1 MLKRI
6 VWFSLPKAGHQ
17 SGRPANVCHLSRWQR
32 WCDSAHADDVRA
44 NDQQRLHR
52 SVFEALRRDVCL
64 AFLAI
69 TVNAGCAFGA
79 AITLKS
85 LIEHLIKP
93 GTPLVV
99 NLALAITCMLLTFSA
114 WVALNHSFLLAEL
127 AGIGG
132 RTYIEQRLLR
142 KKNFD
147 YRSNQPVGFTTL
159 FDREAARVQAAW
171 SGVVFM
177 ALALATI
184 AFTTVFFFMA
194 LGPSALSAL
203 STIFVGSM
211 VIFWITKRLN
221 GVHAEQSARSAAR
234 IEVASFSLNNRL
246 HAWLKN
252 WSDELTRRYAHERRG
267 EEQALKKAAR
277 LVALINLIST
287 LTPIIAMLAAAV
299 TQLAVVGYVDPA
311 GVLSAMAL
319 IGGLRSVANNVP
331 EIVQSISQ
339 GMVGHRNVSRYLSV
353 TRRSSADSRTVQ
365 LPTTS
370 AKHIAVVGA
379 AGSGKTSVLKA
390 AARMSSR
397 DRHINVFIPDEPW
410 VFPGGL
416 RENLCLYRGDFSDD
430 DAREAISMSRL
441 PETFYTEYLESNSRE
456 ENADWDISRGQ
467 GKRLEIARAILA
479 EPSCIFIDQPTSG
492 LNDDLAH
499 GLLSSLL
506 RGPWQDATVVFA
518 TDKQDEIDAAQ
529 EIWVVADGAVVEVKP
544 NLTVPRLDSFQETT
558 RRGST
563 FEERTLSRQST
574 DGAGSSEC
582 RKPVRRSLMNS
593 GLAKVV
599 LVALALFLCREVLT
613 IAGDYLT
620 ASGLSTS
627 NARASMVALVCIFS
641 VGAVLSISGALLVVQ
656 SSIRAASRQ
665 CVNYFTNIMSPT
677 LDRSISAE
685 VNQDSQSKLT
695 WDQRRVDEVFP
706 LVLLHSLS
714 AATFLV
720 TTAGFVLSKNV
731 LVLLPFAGMCFAYWH
746 SLRRTSDR
754 LQYFNDRVI
763 RTTSVLFAQVEAFTW
778 RSSRFDFAKDNSVL
792 VRWLNESLMNR
803 TFASMDN
810 ERAHR
815 WFVYKLDV
823 IGLAFLSVIVGST
836 VLMHAYGGVGLANV
850 LALSLCYSLIAVFA
864 RVGICLVELRQ
875 VLDSADRLLTRP
887 VNAEPDRACAT
898 LNGDGAYVSFS
909 DVTFVA
915 PQSNALLLE
924 GFTESFHQG
933 DVVVITGASGVG
945 KSTLA
950 KLVVG
955 GLQPTTGVVSTLG
968 CTTGYVSNMHKQDV
982 LLLTSSPVFKPGKLS
997 EHFNDPEDAKLARTV
1012 DFLELDDV
1020 LARIPGGFDELVP
1033 STGRLNLSKT
1043 ELQRL
1048 ALLDALVNPPAIV
1061 ILDEATSSLNSD
1073 AERSILGSVTSA
1085 LPDTLFF
1092 IITHNP
1098 RLRELGDRVFHFTDE
1113 RRLVEIHHEVACSS
1127 H

>member
-6 VWFSLPKAGHQ
+6 VWFSLPEAGYQ
-17 SGRPANVCHLSRWQR
+17 FGRPANVCHLSRWQR
-32 WCDSAHADDVRA
+32 WCDSAHADDARA
-44 NDQQRLHR
+44 NDEQRLHR
-52 SVFEALRRDVCL
+52 SVFKALRRDVCL
-64 AFLAI
+64 ALLAI
-69 TVNAGCAFGA
+69 TVNAGCSFGA

-85 LIEHLIKP
+85 LIQHLIQP

-99 NLALAITCMLLTFSA
+99 NLALAIACMLLTLSA
-114 WVALNHSFLLAEL
+114 WVALNHSFLLVEL
-127 AGIGG
+127 AGIGA

-142 KKNFD
+142 KKHCD
-147 YRSNQPVGFTTL
+147 YRPNQPLGFTTL
-159 FDREAARVQAAW
+159 FDREAAGIEAGW

-184 AFTTVFFFMA
+184 AFTAVFFFMA

-203 STIFVGSM
+203 SIIFVGSI
-211 VIFWITKRLN
+211 VIFWITKQLN
-221 GVHAEQSARSAAR
+221 GVHAEQSARSADR

-246 HAWLKN
+246 LAWLKN
-252 WSDELTRRYAHERRG
+252 WSDELVRRYAHERRD

-277 LVALINLIST
+277 LVASINLIST

-331 EIVQSISQ
+331 EIMKSISQ
-339 GMVGHRNVSRYLSV
+339 GMVGHANVSKYLSD
-353 TRRSSADSRTVQ
+353 TGPSGADLRTVR

-390 AARMSSR
+390 AARMSSGDQR
-397 DRHINVFIPDEPW
+397 MTVFIPDEPW

-416 RENLCLYRGDFSDD
+416 RENLCLYRADFSDD
-430 DAREAISMSRL
+430 DAREAMRLSRL
-441 PETFYTEYLESNSRE
+441 PETFYAEYLESDSRNG
-456 ENADWDISRGQ
+456 NAGWDISRGQ

-479 EPSCIFIDQPTSG
+479 EPSSIFIDQPTSG

-506 RGPWQDATVVFA
+506 RERWQDTTVVFA

-529 EIWVVADGAVVEVKP
+529 EIWVVAGGAIVEVKR
-544 NLTVPRLDSFQETT
+544 NLTAPRPDPFQAATT
-558 RRGST
+558 PGDT
-563 FEERTLSRQST
+563 AEERTPPRQST
-574 DGAGSSEC
+574 DGAGPSEC
-582 RKPVRRSLMNS
+582 RRPLRRSVINL

-599 LVALALFLCREVLT
+599 LVALALFVCREVLT
-613 IAGDYLT
+613 IVGDYIT
-620 ASGLSTS
+620 ANGLSTS
-627 NARASMVALVCIFS
+627 NAWPSMMTLGCILS
-641 VGAVLSISGALLVVQ
+641 VSAVLSISGTLLVVQ
-656 SSIRAASRQ
+656 SSIRAATRQ
-665 CVNYFTNIMSPT
+665 CISYFTNIMSPT

-706 LVLLHSLS
+706 VVLLHSLS

-720 TTAGFVLSKNV
+720 TTVGFVLSKNV
-731 LVLLPFAGMCFAYWH
+731 LILLPVAGMCFAYWH
-746 SLRRTSDR
+746 SSRRSRGR
-754 LQYFNDRVI
+754 LQYFNDREI
-763 RTTSVLFAQVEAFTW
+763 STTSVLFAQVEAFTW

-792 VRWLNESLMNR
+792 VSWLNKSLMNR

-810 ERAHR
+810 ARARR

-823 IGLAFLSVIVGST
+823 IGLAFLSFILGST
-836 VLMHAYGGVGLANV
+836 VLMHAYSGVGLANV
-850 LALSLCYSLIAVFA
+850 LAVSLCYSLIAIFA
-864 RVGICLVELRQ
+864 RVGTCLVGLRQ

-898 LNGDGAYVSFS
+898 LKGEGARVSFS
-909 DVTFVA
+909 DVTIVA

-924 GFTESFHQG
+924 SFTESFHRG

-955 GLQPTTGVVSTLG
+955 SVQPTKGVVSTLG
-968 CTTGYVSNMHKQDV
+968 CTTGYVSKMHKQDV
-982 LLLTSSPVFKPGKLS
+982 LLLTSNPVFKPGKLS
-997 EHFNDPEDAKLARTV
+997 EHFNDPEYAKLARMV

-1033 STGRLNLSKT
+1033 STGLLNLSKS

-1048 ALLDALVNPPAIV
+1048 ALLDVLVNPPAIA
-1061 ILDEATSSLNSD
+1061 ILDEAMSSLNSD
-1073 AERSILGSVTSA
+1073 AEGSILRLVTSA
-1085 LPDTLFF
+1085 LPDTLFLV
-1092 IITHNP
+1092 ITHNP
-1098 RLRELGDRVFHFTDE
+1098 SLRGLGDRVFHFTDE
-1113 RRLVEIHHEVACSS
+1113 RRLVEIRDEVACTS

>member
-1 MLKRI
+1 MFK
-6 VWFSLPKAGHQ
+6 
-17 SGRPANVCHLSRWQR
+17 
-32 WCDSAHADDVRA
+32 
-44 NDQQRLHR
+44 
-52 SVFEALRRDVCL
+52 ALRRDICL
-64 AFLAI
+64 ALLAI
-69 TVNAGCAFGA
+69 TVNAGCSFGA

-85 LIEHLIKP
+85 LIQHLIQP
-93 GTPLVV
+93 GTSLVV
-99 NLALAITCMLLTFSA
+99 NLALGITCMLLTLSA
-114 WVALNHSFLLAEL
+114 WVALNHSFMLGEL

-132 RTYIEQRLLR
+132 RTYVEQRLLR

-147 YRSNQPVGFTTL
+147 YRSNQPIGFTTL
-159 FDREAARVQAAW
+159 FDREAARVEDAW

-184 AFTTVFFFMA
+184 AFTAVFFFIA

-203 STIFVGSM
+203 SVIFVGSI
-211 VIFWITKRLN
+211 VIFWITKQLN
-221 GVHAEQSARSAAR
+221 DVHAEQSARSADR

-246 HAWLKN
+246 LAWLKN
-252 WSDELTRRYAHERRG
+252 WSDELVRRYAHERRD

-277 LVALINLIST
+277 LVASINLIST

-331 EIVQSISQ
+331 EIVKRISQ
-339 GMVGHRNVSRYLSV
+339 GVVGHANVSKYLSD
-353 TRRSSADSRTVQ
+353 TGPSGADLRTVR

-379 AGSGKTSVLKA
+379 AGSGKTSVLRA
-390 AARMSSR
+390 AARMSSGDQR
-397 DRHINVFIPDEPW
+397 MTVFIPDEPW

-416 RENLCLYRGDFSDD
+416 RENLCLYRADFSDD
-430 DAREAISMSRL
+430 DAREAMRLSRL
-441 PETFYTEYLESNSRE
+441 PETFYAEYLESDSRNG
-456 ENADWDISRGQ
+456 NAGWDISRGQ
-467 GKRLEIARAILA
+467 GKRLEIARAMLA
-479 EPSCIFIDQPTSG
+479 EPSSIFIDQPTSG

-506 RGPWQDATVVFA
+506 RERWQDTTVVFA

-529 EIWVVADGAVVEVKP
+529 EIWVVAGGAIVEVKR
-544 NLTVPRLDSFQETT
+544 NLTAPRPDPFQAATT
-558 RRGST
+558 PGDT
-563 FEERTLSRQST
+563 AEERTPPRQST
-574 DGAGSSEC
+574 DGAGPSEC
-582 RKPVRRSLMNS
+582 RRPLRRSVINL

-599 LVALALFLCREVLT
+599 LVALALFVCREVLT
-613 IAGDYLT
+613 IVGDYIT

-627 NARASMVALVCIFS
+627 NAWASMMTLVCILS
-641 VGAVLSISGALLVVQ
+641 VSAVLSISGTLLVVQ
-656 SSIRAASRQ
+656 SSIRAATRQ
-665 CVNYFTNIMSPT
+665 CISYFTNIMSPT

-706 LVLLHSLS
+706 VVLLQSLS

-720 TTAGFVLSKNV
+720 TTVGFVLSKNV
-731 LVLLPFAGMCFAYWH
+731 LMLLPFAGMCFAYWH
-746 SLRRTSDR
+746 SSRRSRGR
-754 LQYFNDRVI
+754 LQYFNDREI
-763 RTTSVLFAQVEAFTW
+763 STTSVLFAQVEAFTW

-792 VRWLNESLMNR
+792 VSWLNKSLMNR

-810 ERAHR
+810 ARARR

-823 IGLAFLSVIVGST
+823 IGLAFLSVILGST

-850 LALSLCYSLIAVFA
+850 LALSLCYSLIAIFA
-864 RVGICLVELRQ
+864 RVGTCLVELRQ

-898 LNGDGAYVSFS
+898 LNGDGARVSFS
-909 DVTFVA
+909 DVTIVA

-924 GFTESFHQG
+924 SFTESFHRG

-955 GLQPTTGVVSTLG
+955 SVQPTKGVVSTLG
-968 CTTGYVSNMHKQDV
+968 CTTGYVSKMHKQDV

-997 EHFNDPEDAKLARTV
+997 EHFNDPEYAKLARMV

-1020 LARIPGGFDELVP
+1020 
-1033 STGRLNLSKT
+1033 
-1043 ELQRL
+1043 
-1048 ALLDALVNPPAIV
+1048 
-1061 ILDEATSSLNSD
+1061 
-1073 AERSILGSVTSA
+1073 
-1085 LPDTLFF
+1085 
-1092 IITHNP
+1092 
-1098 RLRELGDRVFHFTDE
+1098 
-1113 RRLVEIHHEVACSS
+1113 ACANTRGVR
-1127 H
+1127 

>member
-1 MLKRI
+1 MLKGL
-6 VWFSLPKAGHQ
+6 VSFSLPEAGYQ
-17 SGRPANVCHLSRWQR
+17 FSRPTNVRYLSRWQR

-44 NDQQRLHR
+44 NDKRLHR
-52 SVFEALRRDVCL
+52 SVFKALRKDICL
-64 AFLAI
+64 ALLAI
-69 TVNAGCAFGA
+69 TVHAGCAFGA

-85 LIEHLIKP
+85 LIQQLIQP
-93 GTPLVV
+93 GTPLGV
-99 NLALAITCMLLTFSA
+99 NLALGVTCMLLTLSA
-114 WVALNHSFLLAEL
+114 WVALNHSFMLAEL
-127 AGIGG
+127 VGIGS

-142 KKNFD
+142 KKHCD
-147 YRSNQPVGFTTL
+147 ERSNQPLGFTTL
-159 FDREAARVQAAW
+159 FDREAARVEAAW
-171 SGVVFM
+171 SGAVSM

-184 AFTTVFFFMA
+184 AVTAVFFFLA

-203 STIFVGSM
+203 SIIFLGSI
-211 VIFWITKRLN
+211 VIFWIAKQLN
-221 GVHAEQSARSAAR
+221 EVHAEQSARSADR

-246 HAWLKN
+246 LAWLKN
-252 WSDELTRRYAHERRG
+252 WSAELVRSYARERRG

-277 LVALINLIST
+277 LVASINLIST
-287 LTPIIAMLAAAV
+287 LTPIIAMVAAAV

-319 IGGLRSVANNVP
+319 IGGLRSVANKVP

-339 GMVGHRNVSRYLSV
+339 GIVGHANVSKYLCDTGQSA
-353 TRRSSADSRTVQ
+353 ADSRTVQ

-379 AGSGKTSVLKA
+379 AGSGKTSILKA
-390 AARMSSR
+390 GARMSSR
-397 DRHINVFIPDEPW
+397 AQSRTVFIPDEPW

-416 RENLCLYRGDFSDD
+416 RENLCLYRADFSDD
-430 DAREAISMSRL
+430 DAREAIRLSRL
-441 PETFYTEYLESNSRE
+441 PEDFYAEYLESNSR
-456 ENADWDISRGQ
+456 NGDADWDISRGQ

-506 RGPWQDATVVFA
+506 QGRWQDATVVFA
-518 TDKQDEIDAAQ
+518 TDKHDEIDAAQ

-544 NLTVPRLDSFQETT
+544 NLTAPRLDPFREMT

-563 FEERTLSRQST
+563 SEERTLPRQST
-574 DGAGSSEC
+574 DGAGPSEC
-582 RKPVRRSLMNS
+582 RKPLHRSMINF
-593 GLAKVV
+593 GLAKVA
-599 LVALALFLCREVLT
+599 LVALALFVGREVLT
-613 IAGDYLT
+613 IVGDYLT

-627 NARASMVALVCIFS
+627 NARASLMTLVCILS
-641 VGAVLSISGALLVVQ
+641 VGAVLSISGALLVVH
-656 SSIRAASRQ
+656 SSIRAATRQ
-665 CVNYFTNIMSPT
+665 CIRYFTNIMSPT

-706 LVLLHSLS
+706 VVLLHSLS
-714 AATFLV
+714 AVALLATTV
-720 TTAGFVLSKNV
+720 GFVLSKNV
-731 LVLLPFAGMCFAYWH
+731 LVLLPFAGMCFVYWR
-746 SLRRTSDR
+746 SSRRAGDR
-754 LQYFNDRVI
+754 LQYFNDREI
-763 RTTSVLFAQVEAFTW
+763 STTSVLFAQVEAFTW

-792 VRWLNESLMNR
+792 VSWLNRSLMNR
-803 TFASMDN
+803 TFASIDN
-810 ERAHR
+810 ARARR
-815 WFVYKLDV
+815 WFVYKLYL
-823 IGLAFLSVIVGST
+823 IGLAFLAVILGST

-850 LALSLCYSLIAVFA
+850 LALSLCYSLIAIFA

-898 LNGDGAYVSFS
+898 LNGDGAHVSFS
-909 DVTFVA
+909 DVTIAA
-915 PQSNALLLE
+915 PQTNALLLE
-924 GFTESFHQG
+924 SFTESFHRG

-955 GLQPTTGVVSTLG
+955 SLQPTKGVVSTLG
-968 CTTGYVSNMHKQDV
+968 RTTGYLSKMHTQDV

-997 EHFNDPEDAKLARTV
+997 EHFNDPECGKLARMV

-1020 LARIPGGFDELVP
+1020 VTQIPGGFDELVP
-1033 STGRLNLSKT
+1033 STGLLNLSKT

-1048 ALLDALVNPPAIV
+1048 ALLDVLVNPPAIA

-1073 AERSILGSVTSA
+1073 AERSILRAVTSA

-1098 RLRELGDRVFHFTDE
+1098 SLRELGDRVFHFTDE
-1113 RRLVEIHHEVACSS
+1113 RRLVEISDEIACNS

>member
-1 MLKRI
+1 MLKGLLR
-6 VWFSLPKAGHQ
+6 FPLPEAG
-17 SGRPANVCHLSRWQR
+17 RADVRHLARWQR
-32 WCDSAHADDVRA
+32 WCDSALADDARP
-44 NDQQRLHR
+44 NEQRLHR
-52 SVFEALRRDVCL
+52 SVFKALRRDVCL
-64 AFLAI
+64 ALLAI
-69 TVNAGCAFGA
+69 TVNAGCSFGA
-79 AITLKS
+79 AVTLKS
-85 LIEHLIKP
+85 LVQQLIEP

-99 NLALAITCMLLTFSA
+99 NLALGVTCMLLTLSA
-114 WVALNHSFLLAEL
+114 WVALNHAFLLAEL

-142 KKNFD
+142 KKNCD
-147 YRSNQPVGFTTL
+147 YRSIGFTTL
-159 FDREAARVQAAW
+159 FDREAARIGAAW

-177 ALALATI
+177 VLALGTI
-184 AFTTVFFFMA
+184 AFTAVFFFIA

-203 STIFVGSM
+203 SIILVGSI
-211 VIFWITKRLN
+211 VIFWITRRLN
-221 GVHAEQSARSAAR
+221 DVHAEQSARSADR
-234 IEVASFSLNNRL
+234 IEVASFSMNNRL
-246 HAWLKN
+246 LGWLKN
-252 WSDELTRRYAHERRG
+252 WTDELVRSYVDQRRD
-267 EEQALKKAAR
+267 EEQALKKGAR
-277 LVALINLIST
+277 LVASINLVST

-299 TQLAVVGYVDPA
+299 TQLVVVGYADPA

-331 EIVQSISQ
+331 QIVQSISQ
-339 GMVGHRNVSRYLSV
+339 GMVGHANVSKYLSD
-353 TRRSSADSRTVQ
+353 TSQSGADWKTVQ
-365 LPTTS
+365 VPRTS
-370 AKHIAVVGA
+370 ANHIAVVGA

-390 AARMSSR
+390 AARMSGR
-397 DRHINVFIPDEPW
+397 GQGTTVFIPDEPW

-416 RENLCLYRGDFSDD
+416 RENLCLYRADFSDD
-430 DAREAISMSRL
+430 DAREAIRLSRL
-441 PETFYTEYLESNSRE
+441 PETFHAEYLDSNSQNG
-456 ENADWDISRGQ
+456 NAGWDISRGQ

-506 RGPWQDATVVFA
+506 QGRWRDTTVVYA

-529 EIWVVADGAVVEVKP
+529 EIWVVAGGAVVEVMP
-544 NLTVPRLDSFQETT
+544 NLTAPRLDPCQGTT
-558 RRGST
+558 RPGST
-563 FEERTLSRQST
+563 ADEGTPPSQST
-574 DGAGSSEC
+574 DVAGPSE
-582 RKPVRRSLMNS
+582 RRRPVRRSVMNL
-593 GLAKVV
+593 GLGKVA
-599 LVALALFLCREVLT
+599 LVALALFVCREVLT
-613 IAGDYLT
+613 IVGDYLT
-620 ASGLSTS
+620 ASGLSTP
-627 NARASMVALVCIFS
+627 NAQASMMALVGVLS

-656 SSIRAASRQ
+656 SSIRAATRQ
-665 CVNYFTNIMSPT
+665 CISYFTNIMSPT
-677 LDRSISAE
+677 LYRSIPAE
-685 VNQDSQSKLT
+685 VDQDSQSKLT

-706 LVLLHSLS
+706 VVLLQALS

-731 LVLLPFAGMCFAYWH
+731 LMLLPFAGMCFAYWH
-746 SLRRTSDR
+746 SSRRSDGRLR
-754 LQYFNDRVI
+754 YFNNREI
-763 RTTSVLFAQVEAFTW
+763 STTSVLFAQVEAFTW

-792 VRWLNESLMNR
+792 MSWLNRSLMNR

-823 IGLAFLSVIVGST
+823 IGLAFLSVILGST
-836 VLMHAYGGVGLANV
+836 VLMHAYGGIGLANV

-898 LNGDGAYVSFS
+898 VNGDGARVSFS
-909 DVTFVA
+909 DVTIVA

-924 GFTESFHQG
+924 GFTESFDRG

-955 GLQPTTGVVSTLG
+955 SLQPTKGVVSTLG
-968 CTTGYVSNMHKQDV
+968 CTSGYVSNVHDQDV
-982 LLLTSSPVFKPGKLS
+982 LLLTSCPVFKPGRLS
-997 EHFNDPEDAKLARTV
+997 EHFNDPEYATLARMV
-1012 DFLELDDV
+1012 DVLELDDV
-1020 LARIPGGFDELVP
+1020 LAHIPGGFDELVP
-1033 STGRLNLSKT
+1033 STGLLNLSKS

-1048 ALLDALVNPPAIV
+1048 ALLDVLVNPPAIA
-1061 ILDEATSSLNSD
+1061 ILDEATSSLSSD
-1073 AERSILGSVTSA
+1073 AERSLLRAVTSA

-1098 RLRELGDRVFHFTDE
+1098 SLRELGDRVFHFTHE
-1113 RRLVEIHHEVACSS
+1113 RRLDEIRDEVVCSS
-1127 H
+1127 R

>member
-6 VWFSLPKAGHQ
+6 VWFSLPEAGYQ
-17 SGRPANVCHLSRWQR
+17 SGRAADARHLSRWQR
-32 WCDSAHADDVRA
+32 WCDSAHADDVRV
-44 NDQQRLHR
+44 NNKERLHR
-52 SVFEALRRDVCL
+52 SVFKALRRDVFL

-85 LIEHLIKP
+85 LIQQLTQP
-93 GTPLVV
+93 GTPLAV
-99 NLALAITCMLLTFSA
+99 NLALGITCMLLTLSA
-114 WVALNHSFLLAEL
+114 WVALNHSFLLADL
-127 AGIGG
+127 AGIGA

-142 KKNFD
+142 KKHCD
-147 YRSNQPVGFTTL
+147 DRSNQPFGFTTL
-159 FDREAARVQAAW
+159 FDREAARVEAAW

-184 AFTTVFFFMA
+184 AFTAVFFFMA

-203 STIFVGSM
+203 SIIVVGSI
-211 VIFWITKRLN
+211 VIFRIAKRLN
-221 GVHAEQSARSAAR
+221 EVHSEQSARSADR

-246 HAWLKN
+246 LAWLKN
-252 WSDELTRRYAHERRG
+252 WSDELIRRYTHERRG

-299 TQLAVVGYVDPA
+299 TQLAVVGHVDPA

-339 GMVGHRNVSRYLSV
+339 GMVGHRNVSNYLSD
-353 TRRSSADSRTVQ
+353 TGESSADSRTVQ

-397 DRHINVFIPDEPW
+397 DRSATVFIPDEPW

-416 RENLCLYRGDFSDD
+416 RENLRLYRADFSDD
-430 DAREAISMSRL
+430 DAREAIRLSRL
-441 PETFYTEYLESNSRE
+441 PETFYAEYLESDSRKG
-456 ENADWDISRGQ
+456 NAGWDISRGQ

-506 RGPWQDATVVFA
+506 RGRWQNATVVFA
-518 TDKQDEIDAAQ
+518 TDKQDEMDAAQ

-544 NLTVPRLDSFQETT
+544 NLTAPRLDPFQETT
-558 RRGST
+558 RPGST
-563 FEERTLSRQST
+563 SEERTLPRQST
-574 DGAGSSEC
+574 DGEDPSEC
-582 RKPVRRSLMNS
+582 RRSLRRSVINL
-593 GLAKVV
+593 GLAKVA
-599 LVALALFLCREVLT
+599 LVALGLFVCREVLT
-613 IAGDYLT
+613 IVGEYIT

-627 NARASMVALVCIFS
+627 NARTSMVTLVCILS

-665 CVNYFTNIMSPT
+665 CISYFTNIMSPT

-685 VNQDSQSKLT
+685 VNKDSQSKLT

-706 LVLLHSLS
+706 VVLLHSLS

-720 TTAGFVLSKNV
+720 TTVGFVLSKNV

-746 SLRRTSDR
+746 SSRRSGDR
-754 LQYFNDRVI
+754 LQYFNDREI
-763 RTTSVLFAQVEAFTW
+763 STTSILFAQVEAFTW

-792 VRWLNESLMNR
+792 VSWLNKSLMNR

-810 ERAHR
+810 ARAR
-815 WFVYKLDV
+815 QWFVYKLYL

-836 VLMHAYGGVGLANV
+836 VLMHAYGRVGLANV

-864 RVGICLVELRQ
+864 RVGTCLVELRQ

-898 LNGDGAYVSFS
+898 LSGDGARVSFS

-924 GFTESFHQG
+924 SFTESFHRG

-955 GLQPTTGVVSTLG
+955 GLQPTKGVVSTLG
-968 CTTGYVSNMHKQDV
+968 RTTGYVSKMHKQDI

-997 EHFNDPEDAKLARTV
+997 EHFNDPEDAKLARMV
-1012 DFLELDDV
+1012 DFLELGDV

-1033 STGRLNLSKT
+1033 STGWLNLSKT

-1048 ALLDALVNPPAIV
+1048 ALLDALVNPPAIA

-1073 AERSILGSVTSA
+1073 AERSLLRSVTSA

-1098 RLRELGDRVFHFTDE
+1098 SLRELGDRVFHFTDE
-1113 RRLVEIHHEVACSS
+1113 RRLVEIHDEVACSS
-1127 H
+1127 C

>member
-1 MLKRI
+1 MLKGI
-6 VWFSLPKAGHQ
+6 VWFSLPEAGYQ
-17 SGRPANVCHLSRWQR
+17 FGRPANVCNLSRWQR

-44 NDQQRLHR
+44 NDEQRLHR
-52 SVFEALRRDVCL
+52 SVFKALRRDVCL
-64 AFLAI
+64 GLLAI
-69 TVNAGCAFGA
+69 TVNAGCSFGA

-85 LIEHLIKP
+85 LIEHLIQP
-93 GTPLVV
+93 GTSLVV
-99 NLALAITCMLLTFSA
+99 NLALGITCMLLTLSA
-114 WVALNHSFLLAEL
+114 WVALDHSLLLGEL

-159 FDREAARVQAAW
+159 FDREAARVDDAW
-171 SGVVFM
+171 SGVVYM

-184 AFTTVFFFMA
+184 AFTAVFFFMA

-203 STIFVGSM
+203 SIIFVGSI

-221 GVHAEQSARSAAR
+221 EVYAEQSARSTDR

-246 HAWLKN
+246 LAWLKN

-277 LVALINLIST
+277 LLASINLIST

-299 TQLAVVGYVDPA
+299 TQLAVVGHVDPA

-339 GMVGHRNVSRYLSV
+339 GMVGHRNVSNYLSD
-353 TRRSSADSRTVQ
+353 TGQSGADSRTVQ

-397 DRHINVFIPDEPW
+397 DRSMNVFIPDEPW

-416 RENLCLYRGDFSDD
+416 RENLCLYRADFSDD
-430 DAREAISMSRL
+430 DAREAIRLSRL
-441 PETFYTEYLESNSRE
+441 PETFYAEYLESNSRNG
-456 ENADWDISRGQ
+456 NAGWDISRGQ
-467 GKRLEIARAILA
+467 GKRLEIARAMLA
-479 EPSCIFIDQPTSG
+479 EPSSIFIDQPTSG
-492 LNDDLAH
+492 LNDNLAH

-506 RGPWQDATVVFA
+506 RERWQDTTVVFA
-518 TDKQDEIDAAQ
+518 TDKQDEINAAQ
-529 EIWVVADGAVVEVKP
+529 EIWVVAGGAIVEVKR
-544 NLTVPRLDSFQETT
+544 NLTTPRPDPSQAPTT
-558 RRGST
+558 PGDAA
-563 FEERTLSRQST
+563 EERTPPRQST
-574 DGAGSSEC
+574 DGAGPSEC
-582 RKPVRRSLMNS
+582 RRPLRRSVINL

-599 LVALALFLCREVLT
+599 LVALALFVCREVLT
-613 IAGDYLT
+613 IVGDYIT

-627 NARASMVALVCIFS
+627 NAWASMMTLVCILS
-641 VGAVLSISGALLVVQ
+641 VSAVLSISGTLLVVQ
-656 SSIRAASRQ
+656 SSIRAATRQ
-665 CVNYFTNIMSPT
+665 CISYFTNIMSPT

-706 LVLLHSLS
+706 VVLLHSLS

-731 LVLLPFAGMCFAYWH
+731 LILLPVAGICFAYWH
-746 SLRRTSDR
+746 SSRRSRGR
-754 LQYFNDRVI
+754 LQYFNNREI
-763 RTTSVLFAQVEAFTW
+763 STTSVLFAQVEAFTW
-778 RSSRFDFAKDNSVL
+778 RSSRFDFARDNSVL
-792 VRWLNESLMNR
+792 LSWLNKSLMNR

-810 ERAHR
+810 ARARR

-823 IGLAFLSVIVGST
+823 IGLAFLSVILGST

-864 RVGICLVELRQ
+864 RVGTCLVELRQ
-875 VLDSADRLLTRP
+875 VLDSADRLLTPP
-887 VNAEPDRACAT
+887 VNAEPALACAT
-898 LNGDGAYVSFS
+898 LKGEGARVSFS
-909 DVTFVA
+909 DVTIVA

-924 GFTESFHQG
+924 SFTDTFYRG

-955 GLQPTTGVVSTLG
+955 GLQPTKGVVSTLG
-968 CTTGYVSNMHKQDV
+968 CATGYVSKMHKQDV

-997 EHFNDPEDAKLARTV
+997 EHFNDPEDAKLARMV
-1012 DFLELDDV
+1012 DFLELGDV

-1048 ALLDALVNPPAIV
+1048 ALLDVLVNPPAIA

-1073 AERSILGSVTSA
+1073 AERSILRELTSA
-1085 LPDTLFF
+1085 LPDTLFLV
-1092 IITHNP
+1092 ITHNP
-1098 RLRELGDRVFHFTDE
+1098 SLVELGDRVFHFTDD
-1113 RRLVEIHHEVACSS
+1113 RRLVEIPDEIACTR